1 MRPTGLSKAFLKFK
15 ELISFQ
21 QFMGMDDPF
30 SDGETER
37 ISDPYRTHAWVN
49 IAVSTLMR
57 NIGRASF
64 RITRNGEFVTSGP
77 VFELFRDVNPVMN
90 RFDLWKATSA
100 WWFLEGEAFW
110 FFGDNYK
117 AGIPEEIFVLNPRK
131 MRAQVHG
138 RAVRNE
144 RPAWTDNGVVRRWFY
159 STDKGEVPIFPDEII
174 HFKDWNPW
182 NEIRGVTP
190 LIALSQEIEQDQRA
204 NSATT
209 KLLRNNAVPE
219 GILKTDQVL
228 REDEADKLERRW
240 ETIYGKKGMARRIAV
255 LGKGT
260 SFEPLTMTPAAL
272 KFFDLKRWN
281 LYTILAKYGIPPRV
295 AHVQDVRSGLS
306 GKDTAEQHSAFWKY
320 TIIPT
325 LRNFEQIIE
334 TQFFGRFGLRELGV
348 FDTADIPE
356 LQESEAERSKRDI
369 SEIEAGIKT
378 INDVLTERGLE
389 PKKWGDTWYRPARLV
404 PVGPSA
410 EEELPDNKDA
420 YPSSKRSARPGS
432 VRDLEKI
439 YNLLLKREEALISV
453 FGAILR
459 KEGINRQEEFEKL
472 VKACFFYGIKEIYQK
487 AEAGNEFTPYYVD
500 RVANEAIVEWS
511 RSNSLVK
518 SKWEGLEQQ
527 YPNFIHL
534 WIDDAKIYALGKL
547 GFTFYKCISKS
558 WYGILGSEKKAV
570 RDRRLKLFRL
580 EESEA
585 VNSGSKGFSH
595 PLDRD
600 EL

>member
-1 MRPTGLSKAFLKFK
+1 
-15 ELISFQ
+15 
-21 QFMGMDDPF
+21 MGMDDPF

-37 ISDPYRTHAWVN
+37 ISDPYRSHAWVN

-64 RITRNGEFVTSGP
+64 RITRDGEFVTSGP
-77 VFELFRDVNPVMN
+77 VFELFRDVNPVIN
-90 RFDLWKATSA
+90 RFDLWKVTSA
-100 WWFLEGEAFW
+100 WWFHVLILGKRPSGSSVTHIKPGSPGKYLFL
-110 FFGDNYK
+110 
-117 AGIPEEIFVLNPRK
+117 IPAKNRQ
-131 MRAQVHG
+131 MRVQVHG

-144 RPAWTDNGVVRRWFY
+144 RPAWVDNGIVRRWFY
-159 STDKGEVPIFPDEII
+159 STDKGEVPILPDEII

-228 REDEADKLERRW
+228 REEEADKLEKRW
-240 ETIYGKKGMARRIAV
+240 ESIYGKKGKARRIAV

-306 GKDTAEQHSAFWKY
+306 GKDTAEQHAAFWKY

-334 TQFFGRFGLRELGV
+334 TQFFGRFGLREQGV

-378 INDVLTERGLE
+378 INDVLTERGME
-389 PKKWGDTWYRPARLV
+389 PKKWGDTWYRPTRLV
-404 PVGPSA
+404 PVSVAG
-410 EEELPDNKDA
+410 EEESTVSDDK
-420 YPSSKRSARPGS
+420 
-432 VRDLEKI
+432 DLEKT
-439 YNLLLKREEALISV
+439 YNLLLRREEALISV
-453 FGAILR
+453 FGEILGKDGCDR
-459 KEGINRQEEFEKL
+459 QKELEKL
-472 VKACFFYGIKEIYQK
+472 VKVCFFYGTREILQK
-487 AEAGNEFTPYYVD
+487 AEVELTFTPYYIT
-500 RVANEAIVEWS
+500 RATNEALMVW
-511 RSNSLVK
+511 RQSNSLVQ
-518 SKWEGLEQQ
+518 STWEGLEQQ
-527 YPNFIHL
+527 YSDFIHL
-534 WIDDAKIYALGKL
+534 LIDDARIFALGKL
-547 GFTFYKCISKS
+547 GFRFYRSITKS
-558 WYGILGSEKKAV
+558 WYGILNSEKKAV
-570 RDRRLKLFRL
+570 QDRWLKLFRL
-580 EESEA
+580 EESKA
-585 VNSGSKGFSH
+585 ASSDLKGFSL
-595 PLDRD
+595 PLSRD

>member
-1 MRPTGLSKAFLKFK
+1 
-15 ELISFQ
+15 
-21 QFMGMDDPF
+21 MGMDDPF

-37 ISDPYRTHAWVN
+37 ISDPYRSHAWVN

-64 RITRNGEFVTSGP
+64 RITRDGEFVTSGP

-90 RFDLWKATSA
+90 RFDLWKVTSA

-117 AGIPEEIFVLNPRK
+117 AGIPAEIFVLNPRK
-131 MRAQVHG
+131 MRAW
-138 RAVRNE
+138 AE
-144 RPAWTDNGVVRRWFY
+144 NGVVRRWFY
-159 STDKGEVPIFPDEII
+159 STDKGEVPILPDEII
-174 HFKDWNPW
+174 HFKEWNPW
-182 NEIRGVTP
+182 NELRGVTP
-190 LIALSQEIEQDQRA
+190 LISLSQEIEQDQRA

-228 REDEADKLERRW
+228 REEEADKLERRW
-240 ETIYGKKGMARRIAV
+240 ESIYGKKGKARRIAV

-306 GKDTAEQHSAFWKY
+306 GKDTAEQHAAFWKY
-320 TIIPT
+320 TIIPA

-334 TQFFGRFGLRELGV
+334 TQFFSRFGLKELGV

-389 PKKWGDTWYRPARLV
+389 PKKWGDIWYRPTRLV
-404 PVGPSA
+404 PIDIST
-410 EEELPDNKDA
+410 EEESTGKELPKKADKDA
-420 YPSSKRSARPGS
+420 YPSSRRSLRPGK
-432 VRDLEKI
+432 DLEKS
-439 YNLLLKREEALISV
+439 YNLLLRREEALISV
-453 FGAILR
+453 FGGILEN
-459 KEGINRQEEFEKL
+459 KDADRQKEFEKL
-472 VKACFFYGIKEIYQK
+472 AKACIFYGIGEILEN
-487 AEAGNEFTPYYVD
+487 AEAKFTFTPYYTS
-500 RVANEAIVEWS
+500 RVANEAVSEWS
-511 RSNSLVK
+511 RSNSLVD
-518 SKWEGLEQQ
+518 SDWEGLKHQ
-527 YPNFIHL
+527 YSYFIHL
-534 WIDDAKIYALGKL
+534 LIDDAKP
-547 GFTFYKCISKS
+547 FWHFY
-558 WYGILGSEKKAV
+558 
-570 RDRRLKLFRL
+570 
-580 EESEA
+580 
-585 VNSGSKGFSH
+585 
-595 PLDRD
+595 
-600 EL
+600 